1 FPSAGALQ
9 GQGREVRRREHH
21 SQGSQEGL
29 TRLSAFED
37 LTMNKNIARLRRAK
51 STRAHIRELGV
62 PRLSVLRTGQ
72 HLYAQVFTADGSKV
86 LAAASTTQSDVKD
99 GLKNGKNADAAA
111 KVGKA
116 IAEKAKAA
124 GIEKVAFDRSG
135 YRYHVRIKVLADAA
149 REGGLQ
155 F

>member
-1 FPSAGALQ
+1 MQ
-9 GQGREVRRREHH
+9 KK
-21 SQGSQEGL
+21 
-29 TRLSAFED
+29 T
-37 LTMNKNIARLRRAK
+37 ARLRRAK

-72 HLYAQVFTADGSKV
+72 HLYAQVFSADGSTV
-86 LAAASTTQSDVKD
+86 LAAASTTQSDVGE
-99 GLKNGKNADAAA
+99 GLKSGKNADAAA

-124 GIEKVAFDRSG
+124 GVEKVAFDRSG
-135 YRYHVRIKVLADAA
+135 YRFHGRIKALADAA

>member
-1 FPSAGALQ
+1 M
-9 GQGREVRRREHH
+9 E
-21 SQGSQEGL
+21 
-29 TRLSAFED
+29 
-37 LTMNKNIARLRRAK
+37 KKIARLRRAK

-72 HLYAQVFTADGSKV
+72 HIYAQVFTADGSKV
-86 LAAASTTQSDVKD
+86 LAAANTLQADVRD
-99 GLKNGKNADAAA
+99 GLKNGKNADAAS
-111 KVGKA
+111 KVGRL

-124 GIEKVAFDRSG
+124 GVEKVAFDRSG
-135 YRYHVRIKVLADAA
+135 YRYHGRIKALAEAA

>member
-1 FPSAGALQ
+1 
-9 GQGREVRRREHH
+9 
-21 SQGSQEGL
+21 
-29 TRLSAFED
+29 
-37 LTMNKNIARLRRAK
+37 MNKKIARLRRAK

-72 HLYAQVFTADGSKV
+72 HLYAQVFTADGSQV
-86 LAAASTTQSDVKD
+86 LAAASTVQADVKD
-99 GLKNGKNADAAA
+99 GLKNGKNAEAAA
-111 KVGKA
+111 KVGTA
-116 IAEKAKAA
+116 IAQKARAA

-135 YRYHVRIKVLADAA
+135 YRYHGRIKALADAA

>member
-1 FPSAGALQ
+1 
-9 GQGREVRRREHH
+9 
-21 SQGSQEGL
+21 
-29 TRLSAFED
+29 
-37 LTMNKNIARLRRAK
+37 MNKNIARLRRAK
-51 STRAHIRELGV
+51 STHAHIRELGV

-86 LAAASTTQSDVKD
+86 LAAASTTQADVKD
-99 GLKNGKNADAAA
+99 GLKNGRNADAAV
-111 KVGKA
+111 KVGRA

-135 YRYHVRIKVLADAA
+135 YRYHGRIKALADAA